1 MQGHIRKRTHKT
13 KDGRITV
20 NWYVVIELPRDTEGK
35 RRQKWYGSYR
45 TRKEAEAAR
54 IEILH
59 QVNTGT
65 WVEPTSTTFGEWVN
79 ETWLPLVAQRLKP
92 SAEAHYRNYL
102 RLHILPTLGPLQFR
116 QITPTILNQLYTRL
130 LTEGNR
136 KTGGP
141 LSAKTVTNVHAI
153 IHKALEDALDLGL
166 INVNMADRA
175 KPPRPNAKKPNEIKS
190 WTPEELRRF
199 LDLIQA
205 HRLEAAYYLKA
216 FTGMRRAEILGLRWQ
231 DLDLAVGRLA
241 VRQTM
246 TAVGYKIVKGSPK
259 THQARTIDL
268 DPITVKRLRQ
278 HRERQS
284 EDRQEWGNDYHD
296 EDLVFAR
303 EDGSPVH
310 PHSFSQTFERVVAR
324 SGLRPI
330 PLHGLRHTHATVG
343 LSLGVPAPVISE
355 RLGHEDV
362 AFTLKQ
368 YAHVLPGMQAD
379 AARRIASAVMDDEE
393 EDVDHEEEPDLDE
406 GEDQENEEES
416 GST

>member
-13 KDGRITV
+13 KDGRVTV
-20 NWYVVIELPRDTEGK
+20 NWYVVIELARDSTGK
-35 RRQKWYGSYR
+35 RRQKWYGRYR

-59 QVNTGT
+59 QINTGA
-65 WVEPTSTTFGEWVN
+65 WIEPTSETFEEWVH
-79 ETWLPLVAQRLKP
+79 ETWLPLVTQRLKP

-116 QITPTILNQLYTRL
+116 QITPTILNQLYTHL
-130 LTEGNR
+130 LTAGNR
-136 KTGGP
+136 KTGGV
-141 LSAKTVTNVHAI
+141 LSAKTITNVHAI
-153 IHKALEDALDLGL
+153 IHKALEDAVDLGL
-166 INVNMADRA
+166 VNVNMADRA
-175 KPPRPNAKKPNEIKS
+175 KPPRPKAKEPNEIKS
-190 WTPEELRRF
+190 WTREELRRF
-199 LDLIQA
+199 LDLIEG
-205 HRLEAAYYLKA
+205 HRLESAYYLKA
-216 FTGMRRAEILGLRWQ
+216 FTGMRRAEIVGLRWQ
-231 DLDLAVGRLA
+231 DLDLEAGRLA
-241 VRQTM
+241 VRQTLV
-246 TAVGYKIVKGSPK
+246 AVGYEIVKSSPK

-268 DPITVKRLRQ
+268 DSITVEKLRQ
-278 HRERQS
+278 HRERQA
-284 EDRQEWGNDYHD
+284 EDRQGWGDDYRD

-343 LSLGVPAPVISE
+343 LSLGVPAKVISE

-379 AARRIASAVMDDEE
+379 AARRIASAVMDD
-393 EDVDHEEEPDLDE
+393 DKAVDREEEPGQDDD
-406 GEDQENEEES
+406 EDQEREEPS

>member
-1 MQGHIRKRTHKT
+1 MQGHVRKRTHKT
-13 KDGRITV
+13 KDGRFTV
-20 NWYVVIELPRDTEGK
+20 NWYVVIELARDSTGK

-45 TRKEAEAAR
+45 TRKDAEAAR

-59 QVNTGT
+59 QINAGT
-65 WVEPTSTTFGEWVN
+65 WIEPTSKTFEEWVH
-79 ETWLPLVAQRLKP
+79 ETWLPLAAQRLKP
-92 SAEAHYRNYL
+92 SAEAHYRDYL

-153 IHKALEDALDLGL
+153 IHKALEDAVDLGL
-166 INVNMADRA
+166 VNVNMADRA
-175 KPPRPNAKKPNEIKS
+175 KPPRPKAQKPKEIKS
-190 WTPEELRRF
+190 WTLEELRRF
-199 LDLIQA
+199 LDLIEG

-231 DLDLAVGRLA
+231 DLDLDASRLA
-241 VRQTM
+241 VRQTV
-246 TAVGYKIVKGSPK
+246 TAVGYKIVNGSPK

-268 DPITVKRLRQ
+268 DPVTVEKLRD
-278 HRERQS
+278 HRERQAR
-284 EDRQEWGNDYHD
+284 DREEWGDDYHD
-296 EDLVFAR
+296 EDLAFAR

-310 PHSFSQTFERVVAR
+310 PHSFSQTFERIVAR

-343 LSLGVPAPVISE
+343 LSLGVPAKVISE

-379 AARRIASAVMDDEE
+379 AARRIASAVMDGEE
-393 EDVDHEEEPDLDE
+393 EDLDQEEEPDLDD
-406 GEDQENEEES
+406 EDQENEEES

>member
-1 MQGHIRKRTHKT
+1 M
-13 KDGRITV
+13 
-20 NWYVVIELPRDTEGK
+20 
-35 RRQKWYGSYR
+35 
-45 TRKEAEAAR
+45 
-54 IEILH
+54 
-59 QVNTGT
+59 
-65 WVEPTSTTFGEWVN
+65 EPTSTTFGEWVH
-79 ETWLPLVAQRLKP
+79 ETWLPLAAQRLKP

-116 QITPTILNQLYTRL
+116 QITPAVLNQLYTHL

-153 IHKALEDALDLGL
+153 IHKALEDAVDLGL
-166 INVNMADRA
+166 VNVNMADRA
-175 KPPRPNAKKPNEIKS
+175 KPPRPKAKKPKEIKS

-199 LDLIQA
+199 LDLIQG

-231 DLDLAVGRLA
+231 DLDLDASRLA
-241 VRQTM
+241 VRQTV

-268 DPITVKRLRQ
+268 DPVTVERLRH
-278 HRERQS
+278 HR
-284 EDRQEWGNDYHD
+284 DRQAQDRRDWRDDYRD

-343 LSLGVPAPVISE
+343 LALGVPAKVISE

-393 EDVDHEEEPDLDE
+393 EDDHEDEPDLD
-406 GEDQENEEES
+406 GDEDQENDEES

>member
-1 MQGHIRKRTHKT
+1 MQGHVRKRTHKT
-13 KDGRITV
+13 KDGRVTV
-20 NWYVVIELPRDTEGK
+20 NWYVVIELARDSTGK

-59 QVNTGT
+59 QINTGT
-65 WVEPTSTTFGEWVN
+65 WIEPTSQTFGEWVH
-79 ETWLPLVAQRLKP
+79 ETWLPLATQRLKP

-102 RLHILPTLGPLQFR
+102 RLHILPTLGSLQFR
-116 QITPTILNQLYTRL
+116 QITPTVLNQLYTHL
-130 LTEGNR
+130 LTAGNR
-136 KTGGP
+136 KTGGA
-141 LSAKTVTNVHAI
+141 LSPKTVTNVHAI
-153 IHKALEDALDLGL
+153 IHKALEDAVDLGL
-166 INVNMADRA
+166 VNVNMADRA
-175 KPPRPNAKKPNEIKS
+175 KPPRPKAKKPKEIKS
-190 WTPEELRRF
+190 WTPEELHRF
-199 LDLIQA
+199 LDLIEG

-231 DLDLAVGRLA
+231 DLDLDASRLA
-241 VRQTM
+241 VRQTV

-268 DPITVKRLRQ
+268 DPITVEKLHQ
-278 HRERQS
+278 HRERQA
-284 EDRQEWGNDYHD
+284 EDRREWGNDYRG

-324 SGLRPI
+324 SGLRII

-343 LSLGVPAPVISE
+343 LSLGVPAKVISE

-393 EDVDHEEEPDLDE
+393 EDDDQEEEPDLVDE
-406 GEDQENEEES
+406 NQENEEES
-416 GST
+416 GSK

>member
-1 MQGHIRKRTHKT
+1 MSTAFGQ
-13 KDGRITV
+13 
-20 NWYVVIELPRDTEGK
+20 
-35 RRQKWYGSYR
+35 
-45 TRKEAEAAR
+45 
-54 IEILH
+54 
-59 QVNTGT
+59 
-65 WVEPTSTTFGEWVN
+65 WVH

-116 QITPTILNQLYTRL
+116 QITPAILNQLYTRL
-130 LTEGNR
+130 LAEGNR

-141 LSAKTVTNVHAI
+141 LSAKTVINVHAI

-166 INVNMADRA
+166 VNVNMADRA
-175 KPPRPNAKKPNEIKS
+175 KPPRPKAKKPKEIKS

-199 LDLIQA
+199 LDLIEG

-231 DLDLAVGRLA
+231 DLDIDAGRLA
-241 VRQTM
+241 VRQTLV
-246 TAVGYKIVKGSPK
+246 AVGYDIVKSSPK

-268 DPITVKRLRQ
+268 DPITVEKLRQ
-278 HRERQS
+278 HREAQTR
-284 EDRQEWGNDYHD
+284 DRQEWRDDYHD

-310 PHSFSQTFERVVAR
+310 PHSFSQTFERIVAR
-324 SGLRPI
+324 SGLRSI

-343 LSLGVPAPVISE
+343 LSLGVPAKVISE
-355 RLGHEDV
+355 RLGHEDG

-379 AARRIASAVMDDEE
+379 AARRIALAVMDDEE
-393 EDVDHEEEPDLDE
+393 EYVDNEDEPDLE
-406 GEDQENEEES
+406 GDEDQENDEES

>member
-13 KDGRITV
+13 KDGRVTV
-20 NWYVVIELPRDTEGK
+20 NWYVVIELPRDSTGK

-45 TRKEAEAAR
+45 TRKEAETAR

-65 WVEPTSTTFGEWVN
+65 WIEPTSETFEEWVH
-79 ETWLPLVAQRLKP
+79 EIWLPLTTQRLKP

-102 RLHILPTLGPLQFR
+102 RLHILPTLGSLQFR
-116 QITPTILNQLYTRL
+116 QITPTVLHQLYTRL
-130 LTEGNR
+130 LTSGNR

-153 IHKALEDALDLGL
+153 IHKALKDAVDLGL
-166 INVNMADRA
+166 VNVNMADRA
-175 KPPRPNAKKPNEIKS
+175 KPPRPKAKKAKEIKS
-190 WTPEELRRF
+190 WTAEELRRF
-199 LDLIQA
+199 LDMITG

-216 FTGMRRAEILGLRWQ
+216 FTGMRRAEVLGLRWQ
-231 DLDLAVGRLA
+231 DLNLDAGRLA
-241 VRQTM
+241 VRQTV
-246 TAVGYKIVKGSPK
+246 TAVGYEIVEGSPK

-268 DPITVKRLRQ
+268 DPITVKRLLQ

-284 EDRQEWGNDYHD
+284 KDRQEWGDDYHD

-324 SGLRPI
+324 SGLRII

-343 LSLGVPAPVISE
+343 LSLGVPAKVISE

-379 AARRIASAVMDDEE
+379 AARLIASAVMDED
-393 EDVDHEEEPDLDE
+393 EDVDWERSDQDDADKPEPK
-406 GEDQENEEES
+406 
-416 GST
+416 

>member
-1 MQGHIRKRTHKT
+1 MQGHVRKRTHKT
-13 KDGRITV
+13 KDGRVTV
-20 NWYVVIELPRDTEGK
+20 NWYVVIELPRDADGK

-54 IEILH
+54 VEILH
-59 QVNTGT
+59 QINTGT
-65 WVEPTSTTFGEWVN
+65 WVEPTSMTFGEWVH
-79 ETWLPLVAQRLKP
+79 ETWLPLVEQRLKP

-102 RLHILPTLGPLQFR
+102 RLHILPALGPLQFR
-116 QITPTILNQLYTRL
+116 QITPAVLNRLYTHL
-130 LTEGNR
+130 LTAGNR

-141 LSAKTVTNVHAI
+141 LSAKTVTNVRAI
-153 IHKALEDALDLGL
+153 IHKALKDAVDLGL
-166 INVNMADRA
+166 VNVNMADRA
-175 KPPRPNAKKPNEIKS
+175 KPPRPKAKKPKEIKS

-199 LDLIQA
+199 LDLIKG
-205 HRLEAAYYLKA
+205 HRLEAAYHLTA

-231 DLDLAVGRLA
+231 DLDLEAGRLA
-241 VRQTM
+241 VRQTV
-246 TAVGYKIVKGSPK
+246 TAVGYEIVKGSPK

-278 HRERQS
+278 HLEHQS

-379 AARRIASAVMDDEE
+379 AARRIASAVMGEE
-393 EDVDHEEEPDLDE
+393 EDVDQEADPGLDE
-406 GEDQENEEES
+406 DEDQENEEES

>member
-1 MQGHIRKRTHKT
+1 MTRGIYTH
-13 KDGRITV
+13 
-20 NWYVVIELPRDTEGK
+20 
-35 RRQKWYGSYR
+35 
-45 TRKEAEAAR
+45 
-54 IEILH
+54 
-59 QVNTGT
+59 
-65 WVEPTSTTFGEWVN
+65 
-79 ETWLPLVAQRLKP
+79 
-92 SAEAHYRNYL
+92 
-102 RLHILPTLGPLQFR
+102 
-116 QITPTILNQLYTRL
+116 L
-130 LTEGNR
+130 LTSGNR

-153 IHKALEDALDLGL
+153 IHKALKDAVDLGL
-166 INVNMADRA
+166 VNVNMADRA
-175 KPPRPNAKKPNEIKS
+175 KPPRPKAKKPKEIKS

-199 LDLIQA
+199 LDLIKG

-231 DLDLAVGRLA
+231 DLDLDASRLA
-241 VRQTM
+241 VRQTV

-268 DPITVKRLRQ
+268 DSVTVERLRQ

-284 EDRQEWGNDYHD
+284 EDRQEWGDDYRD

-303 EDGSPVH
+303 EDGSPIH

-324 SGLRPI
+324 SSLRPI

-343 LSLGVPAPVISE
+343 LALGIPAKVISE

-379 AARRIASAVMDDEE
+379 AARRITSAVMDEKE
-393 EDVDHEEEPDLDE
+393 AVDRERV
-406 GEDQENEEES
+406 DQDDADKPQS
-416 GST
+416 M